1 VRLLVVIAL
10 TLAVVGATVWG
21 IAWLGDEA
29 RRGIGSRDR
38 YRVRFADV
46 ECSAP
51 PGLDRASFL
60 SEVRYVSNFPESF
73 QSLDPELQHKL
84 TAAFARHPWVARVD
98 GVSVS
103 SNGTVEVKLRFRVPV
118 LAVHPMAG
126 STRLVDAEGMLLPP
140 EASTNGLPELVNAV
154 QTPIPLAG
162 EVWHDADVKRALELV
177 EAHQL
182 RRLEKTSAGWRLTTA
197 DGKTLVAEL

>member
-1 VRLLVVIAL
+1 
-10 TLAVVGATVWG
+10 
-21 IAWLGDEA
+21 
-29 RRGIGSRDR
+29 
-38 YRVRFADV
+38 
-46 ECSAP
+46 
-51 PGLDRASFL
+51 
-60 SEVRYVSNFPESF
+60 VRYVSNFPESF